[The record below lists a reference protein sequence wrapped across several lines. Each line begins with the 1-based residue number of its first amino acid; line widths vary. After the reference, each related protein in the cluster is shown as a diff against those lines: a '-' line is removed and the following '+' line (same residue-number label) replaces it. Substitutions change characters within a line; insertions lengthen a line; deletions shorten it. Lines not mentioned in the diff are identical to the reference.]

1 MTELHYLT
9 LTDAAEALRRRETSS
24 AELTRAAFRRI
35 HALDGEINAF
45 LKLTEEAAMEQA
57 GRADELLARGEGGPL
72 TGIPAAIKD
81 VIVTQ
86 GVRTTAGSK
95 ILDTFIPPYDANV
108 ITLLKEAGL
117 VMTGKTNMDEFAMGS
132 SGENSAYGPTHNPWA
147 HGRVPGGSSSGS
159 AAAVAAGMSYYA
171 LGSDTGGSIR
181 QPAALTGVVGMKPTY
196 GRVSRYGLIAFGS
209 SLDQIGPF
217 SRSVLDAALVFQA
230 ISGYDARDSTSA
242 PMEVP
247 DIRKALGRDLNGLR
261 IGVPQEYFVEGM
273 DPAVREAVTNAINQM
288 RSLGAEIDWEV
299 SLPSSSHALA
309 VYYIIA
315 PSEASANLARYDGVK
330 YGYAYQDG
338 ASMWENMEKTRQYG
352 FGEEVKRRIMIG
364 TYALS
369 AGYYDAY
376 YLKAQKVRTV
386 IRREFDEAFEKYD
399 VLVAPV
405 SPTTAF
411 KIGEKMDDP
420 LQMYLSDV
428 CTIPVNIAGLPGI
441 SVPCGFATSDDGAR
455 LPVALQILAKPFDE
469 ATMFRVAYAY
479 EQSTDWHRQHPAL

>member
-247 DIRKALGRDLNGLR
+247 DIRKALGRDLKGLR